1 MSRIGNKPIIIPAGV
16 DIKIEKNLVSVKG
29 PKGNLEEKI
38 NTDNVTF
45 EINDSNLLVSRSNEE
60 IETKAMHGLYRSLI
74 SNMVNGVTE
83 GFNKKLQLIGT
94 GYRAQPKGKSLE
106 LSLGFSHSIT
116 VEPIGENKLT
126 VNEQTNVII
135 EGIDKEHVGR
145 QAAKIRSLRKPNPFT
160 GKGIKYSNEV
170 IRRKSGKSAVGS
182 GGTE

>member
-1 MSRIGNKPIIIPAGV
+1 MSRIGNKPITIPSGV
-16 DIKIEKNLVSVKG
+16 EIKIAKNLISVKG
-29 PKGNLEEKI
+29 PKGNVEEKI
-38 NTDNVTF
+38 KTETIAF
-45 EINDSNLLVSRSNEE
+45 EIKDSNLIVSRTNDE
-60 IETKAMHGLYRSLI
+60 IETKSMHGLYRSLV
-74 SNMVNGVTE
+74 SNMVEGVTD

-106 LSLGFSHSIT
+106 LSLGFSHSII
-116 VEPIGENKLT
+116 VEPIGENKLS
-126 VNEQTNVII
+126 VNEQTGVII
-135 EGIDKEHVGR
+135 DGIDKEHVGR

>member
-1 MSRIGNKPIIIPAGV
+1 MSRIGNKPITIPSGV
-16 DIKIEKNLVSVKG
+16 DIKIEKNLISVKG
-29 PKGNLEEKI
+29 PKGSLEEKI
-38 NTDNVTF
+38 KTDN
-45 EINDSNLLVSRSNEE
+45 INFKIDDSNLLVSRTNEE
-60 IETKAMHGLYRSLI
+60 LQTRAMHGLYRSLI
-74 SNMVNGVTE
+74 SNMVEGVTE

-116 VEPIGENKLT
+116 VDPIGENKLS

-135 EGIDKEHVGR
+135 DGIDKEHVGR

-160 GKGIKYSNEV
+160 GKGIKYSYEV